1 MWAGG
6 KAWCEAW
13 GHGDSCWGKV
23 AGMPTKQ
30 WPAARNAWSRLA
42 GPTTNELVPEL
53 GSTESFPEIAGRVEL
68 MPRAGGCAMARW
80 GRGWVSAPAQHRDH
94 LRAVPPA
101 CRARH
106 LTRNLTRL
114 TGWKSVKRPPAR
126 LADRSGPLV
135 FAELEA
141 MLEARARSRSISVLL
156 CMQFSVKVGCMPI
169 SYLISSYLL
178 AAEQVVVHVCN
189 VQAVYMYVPREN
201 NMDDWRAQVAGSS

>member
-1 MWAGG
+1 
-6 KAWCEAW
+6 
-13 GHGDSCWGKV
+13 
-23 AGMPTKQ
+23 MPAKQ

-53 GSTESFPEIAGRVEL
+53 GSTENLPDIAGRVGL

-101 CRARH
+101 CRARN

-135 FAELEA
+135 FAGWQSSSA
-141 MLEARARSRSISVLL
+141 CFRRARARSSSVLI
-156 CMQFSVKVGCMPI
+156 CMQCSVKVGRRPI

-178 AAEQVVVHVCN
+178 AAVLVLYPNPVSFDRSAHPHAPET
-189 VQAVYMYVPREN
+189 
-201 NMDDWRAQVAGSS
+201 